1 MKRFYAIF
9 FLLVSVLY
17 ASALTSFYV
26 ESDDMRSPTYPFS
39 AFQRIEFSDSGNGLK
54 MDMVFSNGTPK
65 NTGNRVVVF
74 TDGPSTCLIKF
85 VNYDGTELQSGEV
98 EYGTLPVYSGSTP
111 TKPSDVQ
118 YTYTFSGWDPEI
130 AEATGAQTYTAQFSK
145 STNKYQIKF
154 VNYDGSELQS
164 GEVEYG
170 KTPAYTGATP
180 TKPADA
186 EHTYTFSG
194 WSPAIVAVTGAQT
207 YMAQFSKSTNKYQIK
222 FVNYDGSEL
231 QSGEVEYGKTPAYT
245 GATPTKPADAEHT
258 YTFSG
263 WSPAIEAVT
272 GAQTYTAQF
281 SSATN
286 KYQIRFL
293 NYDGTELQKE
303 SLDYGVTPSY
313 KGGTPTK
320 PSTAQY
326 TYTFNGWEPAITSVT
341 EAKDYTATY
350 SSTVNKYE
358 IKFVN
363 YDGSELQSGEVEYGK
378 IPAYT
383 GATPIK
389 PSDAEFTYTFS
400 GWSPAVKA
408 VTGAQT
414 YTAQFSSTTNK
425 YLIRFLNEDGTELQS
440 EELAYG
446 ATPAYTRETP
456 TKEATAQYTY
466 TFKGW
471 DSEIV
476 AVTGAK
482 DYTATYSSTVN
493 KYEIKFVNYDG
504 SVLQS
509 GEVEYG
515 KTPAYTGATP
525 TKPADAEHTYTFSGW
540 SPAIVTVTGAQT
552 YTAQFSSTTN
562 KYKVTT
568 KAETEGVTT
577 GDGIYEYGTEVTLT
591 ATPNDKYEFVRWS
604 NGSTSAEI
612 NITVTEDVELIAYF
626 QFKPCTVEKNIEVS
640 VPEGGT
646 LTLKSGKVI
655 TVTKS
660 QELDDL
666 KITPLECDSLFH
678 YDITMIRQNADNTPE
693 CDGAPSVAKFDWLL
707 MLNVKALNSLGYKFS
722 ESSVSWYRVV
732 GDIDNL
738 DEPES
743 KRNDIIVGAGYG
755 YTIDKSLAGTGDYY
769 ALIDLPVQTADVGCK
784 GIMRTSVH
792 HYSKSVTVKPYVVPT
807 ITAPSQRM
815 QVLDLPLDENVEILV
830 YDYVGRL
837 CQTFTSQGD
846 ATAWFDAEKAA
857 GNYMVVIKTAEGVET
872 VKYIV
877 KGK

>member
-1 MKRFYAIF
+1 MNATFNNGMPSI
-9 FLLVSVLY
+9 
-17 ASALTSFYV
+17 
-26 ESDDMRSPTYPFS
+26 DDNRL
-39 AFQRIEFSDSGNGLK
+39 IVFSDK
-54 MDMVFSNGTPK
+54 
-65 NTGNRVVVF
+65 
-74 TDGPSTCLIKF
+74 
-85 VNYDGTELQSGEV
+85 QA
-98 EYGTLPVYSGSTP
+98 
-111 TKPSDVQ
+111 
-118 YTYTFSGWDPEI
+118 TFE
-130 AEATGAQTYTAQFSK
+130 
-145 STNKYQIKF
+145 IKF

-186 EHTYTFSG
+186 EHSY
-194 WSPAIVAVTGAQT
+194 V
-207 YMAQFSKSTNKYQIK
+207 
-222 FVNYDGSEL
+222 
-231 QSGEVEYGKTPAYT
+231 
-245 GATPTKPADAEHT
+245 
-258 YTFSG
+258 FSG

-272 GAQTYTAQF
+272 GEQTYSAQF
-281 SSATN
+281 SSYTN
-286 KYQIRFL
+286 QYQIRFL
-293 NYDGTELQKE
+293 NYDGAELQKE
-303 SLDYGVTPSY
+303 NLNYGVTPSY
-313 KGGTPTK
+313 KGSTPTK

-341 EAKDYTATY
+341 GAKDYTATY

-363 YDGSELQSGEVEYGK
+363 YDSSVLQSSEVEYGK

-408 VTGAQT
+408 VTGPQT
-414 YTAQFSSTTNK
+414 YTAQFSSATNK
-425 YLIRFLNEDGTELQS
+425 YQIRFLNDGAVLQS

-446 ATPAYTRETP
+446 TTPVYRGVTP
-456 TKEATAQYTY
+456 TKAKTQQY
-466 TFKGW
+466 
-471 DSEIV
+471 
-476 AVTGAK
+476 
-482 DYTATYSSTVN
+482 
-493 KYEIKFVNYDG
+493 
-504 SVLQS
+504 
-509 GEVEYG
+509 
-515 KTPAYTGATP
+515 
-525 TKPADAEHTYTFSGW
+525 TYTFSGW
-540 SPAIVTVTGAQT
+540 SPAIAEVTGAQD
-552 YTAQFSSTTN
+552 YTAQFSSVVN

-577 GDGIYEYGTEVTLT
+577 GDGVYEYGTEVTLT

-612 NITVTEDVELIAYF
+612 NITVTEDVEFIAYF

-660 QELDDL
+660 QKLDDL

-722 ESSVSWYRVV
+722 ESSVSWYKVV

-738 DEPES
+738 DDPES
-743 KRNDIIVGAGYG
+743 KRNDIIVGTGYG

-846 ATAWFDAEKAA
+846 ATAWFNAEKSA
-857 GNYMVVIKTAEGVET
+857 GNYMVVIKTAEGIET

>member
-1 MKRFYAIF
+1 MNATFNNGMPSI
-9 FLLVSVLY
+9 
-17 ASALTSFYV
+17 
-26 ESDDMRSPTYPFS
+26 DDNRL
-39 AFQRIEFSDSGNGLK
+39 IVFSDK
-54 MDMVFSNGTPK
+54 
-65 NTGNRVVVF
+65 
-74 TDGPSTCLIKF
+74 
-85 VNYDGTELQSGEV
+85 QA
-98 EYGTLPVYSGSTP
+98 
-111 TKPSDVQ
+111 
-118 YTYTFSGWDPEI
+118 TFE
-130 AEATGAQTYTAQFSK
+130 
-145 STNKYQIKF
+145 IKF

-186 EHTYTFSG
+186 EHSY
-194 WSPAIVAVTGAQT
+194 V
-207 YMAQFSKSTNKYQIK
+207 
-222 FVNYDGSEL
+222 
-231 QSGEVEYGKTPAYT
+231 
-245 GATPTKPADAEHT
+245 
-258 YTFSG
+258 FSG

-272 GAQTYTAQF
+272 GEQTYTAQF
-281 SSATN
+281 SSYTN
-286 KYQIRFL
+286 QYQIRFL
-293 NYDGTELQKE
+293 NYDGAELQKE

-313 KGGTPTK
+313 KGGVPTK

-341 EAKDYTATY
+341 GAKDYTATY
-350 SSTVNKYE
+350 TSTVNKHE

-363 YDGSELQSGEVEYGK
+363 YDGSELQSGEEEYGK
-378 IPAYT
+378 LPVY
-383 GATPIK
+383 
-389 PSDAEFTYTFS
+389 S
-400 GWSPAVKA
+400 GS
-408 VTGAQT
+408 
-414 YTAQFSSTTNK
+414 
-425 YLIRFLNEDGTELQS
+425 
-440 EELAYG
+440 
-446 ATPAYTRETP
+446 
-456 TKEATAQYTY
+456 
-466 TFKGW
+466 
-471 DSEIV
+471 
-476 AVTGAK
+476 
-482 DYTATYSSTVN
+482 
-493 KYEIKFVNYDG
+493 
-504 SVLQS
+504 
-509 GEVEYG
+509 
-515 KTPAYTGATP
+515 TP

-540 SPAIVTVTGAQT
+540 SPVVKAVTGAMT
-552 YTAQFSSTTN
+552 YTAQFSSTTNQYQIRFLNDGAVLQSEELAYGTTPVYRGVTPTKAKTQQYTYTFSGWSPAIAEVTGAQDYTAQFSSTVN

-612 NITVTEDVELIAYF
+612 NITVTEDVEFIAYF

-660 QELDDL
+660 QKLDDL

-707 MLNVKALNSLGYKFS
+707 MLNVKSLNSLGYKFS
-722 ESSVSWYRVV
+722 ESSVSWYKVV

-738 DEPES
+738 DEPVS
-743 KRNDIIVGAGYG
+743 KRNDIIVGSGYG

-792 HYSKSVTVKPYVVPT
+792 HYSKRVTAKPSVVPT
-807 ITAPSQRM
+807 MAAPSQRM

-846 ATAWFDAEKAA
+846 ATAWFNAEKSA
-857 GNYMVVIKTAEGVET
+857 GNYMVVIKTAECVET

>member
-1 MKRFYAIF
+1 MNATFNNGMPSI
-9 FLLVSVLY
+9 
-17 ASALTSFYV
+17 
-26 ESDDMRSPTYPFS
+26 DDNRL
-39 AFQRIEFSDSGNGLK
+39 IVFSDK
-54 MDMVFSNGTPK
+54 
-65 NTGNRVVVF
+65 
-74 TDGPSTCLIKF
+74 
-85 VNYDGTELQSGEV
+85 QA
-98 EYGTLPVYSGSTP
+98 
-111 TKPSDVQ
+111 
-118 YTYTFSGWDPEI
+118 TFE
-130 AEATGAQTYTAQFSK
+130 
-145 STNKYQIKF
+145 IKF

-186 EHTYTFSG
+186 EHSY
-194 WSPAIVAVTGAQT
+194 V
-207 YMAQFSKSTNKYQIK
+207 
-222 FVNYDGSEL
+222 
-231 QSGEVEYGKTPAYT
+231 
-245 GATPTKPADAEHT
+245 
-258 YTFSG
+258 FSG

-272 GAQTYTAQF
+272 GEQTYTAQF
-281 SSATN
+281 SSYTN
-286 KYQIRFL
+286 QYQIRFL
-293 NYDGTELQKE
+293 NYDGAELQKE

-313 KGGTPTK
+313 KGGVPTK

-341 EAKDYTATY
+341 GAKDYTATY
-350 SSTVNKYE
+350 TSTVNKHE

-363 YDGSELQSGEVEYGK
+363 YDGSELQSGEEEYGK
-378 IPAYT
+378 LPVY
-383 GATPIK
+383 
-389 PSDAEFTYTFS
+389 S
-400 GWSPAVKA
+400 GS
-408 VTGAQT
+408 
-414 YTAQFSSTTNK
+414 
-425 YLIRFLNEDGTELQS
+425 
-440 EELAYG
+440 
-446 ATPAYTRETP
+446 
-456 TKEATAQYTY
+456 
-466 TFKGW
+466 
-471 DSEIV
+471 
-476 AVTGAK
+476 
-482 DYTATYSSTVN
+482 
-493 KYEIKFVNYDG
+493 
-504 SVLQS
+504 
-509 GEVEYG
+509 
-515 KTPAYTGATP
+515 TP

-540 SPAIVTVTGAQT
+540 SPVVKAVTGAMT
-552 YTAQFSSTTN
+552 YTAQFSSTTNQYQIRFLNDGAVLQSEELAYGTTPVYRGVTPTKAKTQQYTYTFSGWSPAIAEVTGAQDYTAQFSSTVN

-612 NITVTEDVELIAYF
+612 NITVTEDVEFIAYF

-660 QELDDL
+660 QKLDDL

-722 ESSVSWYRVV
+722 ESSVSWYKVV

-738 DEPES
+738 DEPVS
-743 KRNDIIVGAGYG
+743 KRNDIIVGSGYG

-792 HYSKSVTVKPYVVPT
+792 HYSKRVTAKPSVVPT
-807 ITAPSQRM
+807 MAAPSQRM

-846 ATAWFDAEKAA
+846 ATAWFNAEKSA
-857 GNYMVVIKTAEGVET
+857 GNYMVVIKTAECVET

>member
-1 MKRFYAIF
+1 MTMKKLIHLICIYVFLLCTNGLFAINSFYAENKD
-9 FLLVSVLY
+9 VR
-17 ASALTSFYV
+17 
-26 ESDDMRSPTYPFS
+26 SDTYPFDV
-39 AFQRIEFSDSGNGLK
+39 FQKIEFDKTGGGVLMNVICNGDVQYL
-54 MDMVFSNGTPK
+54 G
-65 NTGNRVVVF
+65 GNRVVVF
-74 TDGPSTCLIKF
+74 
-85 VNYDGTELQSGEV
+85 
-98 EYGTLPVYSGSTP
+98 
-111 TKPSDVQ
+111 
-118 YTYTFSGWDPEI
+118 
-130 AEATGAQTYTAQFSK
+130 
-145 STNKYQIKF
+145 
-154 VNYDGSELQS
+154 SE
-164 GEVEYG
+164 
-170 KTPAYTGATP
+170 
-180 TKPADA
+180 D
-186 EHTYTFSG
+186 
-194 WSPAIVAVTGAQT
+194 IVS
-207 YMAQFSKSTNKYQIK
+207 Y
-222 FVNYDGSEL
+222 
-231 QSGEVEYGKTPAYT
+231 P
-245 GATPTKPADAEHT
+245 
-258 YTFSG
+258 
-263 WSPAIEAVT
+263 
-272 GAQTYTAQF
+272 
-281 SSATN
+281 
-286 KYQIRFL
+286 IRFL

-303 SLDYGVTPSY
+303 NLDYGVTPSY
-313 KGGTPTK
+313 KGSTPTK

-341 EAKDYTATY
+341 GAKDYTATY

-400 GWSPAVKA
+400 GWSPAIEA

-414 YTAQFSSTTNK
+414 YTAQFSSATNK
-425 YLIRFLNEDGTELQS
+425 YQIRFLNDGAVLQS

-446 ATPAYTRETP
+446 TTPVYRGVTP
-456 TKEATAQYTY
+456 TKAKTQQY
-466 TFKGW
+466 
-471 DSEIV
+471 
-476 AVTGAK
+476 
-482 DYTATYSSTVN
+482 
-493 KYEIKFVNYDG
+493 
-504 SVLQS
+504 
-509 GEVEYG
+509 
-515 KTPAYTGATP
+515 
-525 TKPADAEHTYTFSGW
+525 TYTFSGW
-540 SPAIVTVTGAQT
+540 SPAIAEVTGAQD
-552 YTAQFSSTTN
+552 YTAQFSSVVN

-577 GDGIYEYGTEVTLT
+577 GDGVYEYGTEVTLT

-612 NITVTEDVELIAYF
+612 NITVTEDVEFIAYF

-640 VPEGGT
+640 VPEGVT

-660 QELDDL
+660 QKIDDL

-738 DEPES
+738 DDPES
-743 KRNDIIVGAGYG
+743 KRNDIIVGTGYG

-792 HYSKSVTVKPYVVPT
+792 HYSKRVTAKPSVVPT
-807 ITAPSQRM
+807 MAAPSQRM
-815 QVLDLPLDENVEILV
+815 QVIDLPLDENVEILV

-846 ATAWFDAEKAA
+846 ATAWFDAEKTA

>member
-1 MKRFYAIF
+1 MTMKKLIHLICIYVFLLCTNGLFAINSFYAENKD
-9 FLLVSVLY
+9 VR
-17 ASALTSFYV
+17 
-26 ESDDMRSPTYPFS
+26 SDTYPFDV
-39 AFQRIEFSDSGNGLK
+39 FQKIEFDKTGGGVLMNVICNGDVQYL
-54 MDMVFSNGTPK
+54 G
-65 NTGNRVVVF
+65 GNRVVVF
-74 TDGPSTCLIKF
+74 SEDIVSYPIRFL
-85 VNYDGTELQSGEV
+85 NYDGAELQKENLN
-98 EYGTLPVYSGSTP
+98 YGVTPSYKGSTP
-111 TKPSDVQ
+111 TKPSTAQ
-118 YTYTFSGWDPEI
+118 YTYTFNGWEPAI
-130 AEATGAQTYTAQFSK
+130 TSVTGAKDYTATYTC
-145 STNKYQIKF
+145 TVNKYEIKF

-164 GEVEYG
+164 GEEEYG
-170 KTPAYTGATP
+170 KLPVYSGSTP

-194 WSPAIVAVTGAQT
+194 WSPAV
-207 YMAQFSKSTNKYQIK
+207 K
-222 FVNYDGSEL
+222 
-231 QSGEVEYGKTPAYT
+231 
-245 GATPTKPADAEHT
+245 
-258 YTFSG
+258 
-263 WSPAIEAVT
+263 AVT

-303 SLDYGVTPSY
+303 SLDYDVTPSY

-341 EAKDYTATY
+341 GAKDYTATY
-350 SSTVNKYE
+350 SSNVNKYE

-378 IPAYT
+378 TPAYT
-383 GATPIK
+383 GVIPTK
-389 PSDAEFTYTFS
+389 PGTAQYTFTFS
-400 GWSPAVKA
+400 GWSPAIEA

-414 YTAQFSSTTNK
+414 YTAQFSS
-425 YLIRFLNEDGTELQS
+425 
-440 EELAYG
+440 A
-446 ATPAYTRETP
+446 
-456 TKEATAQYTY
+456 
-466 TFKGW
+466 
-471 DSEIV
+471 
-476 AVTGAK
+476 
-482 DYTATYSSTVN
+482 
-493 KYEIKFVNYDG
+493 
-504 SVLQS
+504 
-509 GEVEYG
+509 
-515 KTPAYTGATP
+515 
-525 TKPADAEHTYTFSGW
+525 
-540 SPAIVTVTGAQT
+540 
-552 YTAQFSSTTN
+552 TN

-577 GDGIYEYGTEVTLT
+577 GDGVYEYGTEVTLT

-612 NITVTEDVELIAYF
+612 NITVTEDVEFIAYF

-660 QELDDL
+660 QKLDDL

-738 DEPES
+738 DDPES
-743 KRNDIIVGAGYG
+743 KRNDIIVGRGYG

-769 ALIDLPVQTADVGCK
+769 ALIDLPMQTSDVGCK

-792 HYSKSVTVKPYVVPT
+792 HYSKSVTVKPSVVPT
-807 ITAPSQRM
+807 MAAPSQRM

-846 ATAWFDAEKAA
+846 ATAWFNAEKSA